1 MAATDEKE
9 NGETVSAP
17 AASGLCPGAA
27 GRSFQ
32 VLLVEGTTMRRGAVL
47 GVGLMLLCWTGPA
60 RSADGPAAKDKPEPM
75 AKALGA
81 AREKGLD
88 WLTKNQGKD
97 GSWGKTYT
105 TAVTSFACLA
115 YLSASDEPY
124 AGERGQALVKGLQ
137 FLLASQKDGTFAPQ
151 GHTWIHGQGFGT
163 LALSEAYGRS
173 LFCKTKPD
181 LDMKK
186 VRSAV
191 AAAVKVI
198 GKTQSTSGGWWY
210 TPGAPDQHEGST
222 TVCAVQAIVSA
233 MNFGI
238 EVDEKVLD
246 HGFDYL
252 KKSQSPD
259 GGFNYHLGD
268 GTSMK
273 EGTAAAIATLGLM
286 NKFDTQ
292 VMLGGYKFLLKITPA
307 GISAERFPYYGHF
320 YGCMGMQLLGQEFKE
335 DKEYREKTQ
344 EYIAAAQKDLLSW
357 QDKEG
362 AWPVKGWMASEGG
375 EAAAYAT
382 AYATLI
388 VSVPEHRLS
397 IYNRE
402 PPKLPKE

>member
-1 MAATDEKE
+1 MLGA
-9 NGETVSAP
+9 
-17 AASGLCPGAA
+17 GL
-27 GRSFQ
+27 
-32 VLLVEGTTMRRGAVL
+32 L
-47 GVGLMLLCWTGPA
+47 LLCWAGVTRA
-60 RSADGPAAKDKPEPM
+60 SDVPAAKGTPEQM
-75 AKALGA
+75 TKALET

-88 WLTKNQGKD
+88 WLTKHQAKD

-124 AGERGQALVKGLQ
+124 TGERGQALVKGLQ
-137 FLLASQKDGTFAPQ
+137 FLLASQKDGTFGQQ

-173 LFCKTKPD
+173 LLCKTKPD
-181 LDMKK
+181 LDMQK

-191 AAAVKVI
+191 AEAVKVI
-198 GKTQSTSGGWWY
+198 AKTQSISGGWWY
-210 TPGAPDQHEGST
+210 TAGAPEQHEGST

-252 KKSQSPD
+252 KKCQTSE
-259 GGFNYHLGD
+259 GGFNYRLGD
-268 GTSMK
+268 GSNMK

-307 GISAERFPYYGHF
+307 TISAERFPYYGHF

-335 DKEYREKTQ
+335 DKEYRERTQ
-344 EYIAAAQKDLLSW
+344 EYIVAALKDVLAW

-362 AWPVKGWMASEGG
+362 AWPLKGWMAGQGAENAGF
-375 EAAAYAT
+375 AT

-388 VSVPEHRLS
+388 VWVPEHRLS

-402 PPKLPKE
+402 PPKLPKP